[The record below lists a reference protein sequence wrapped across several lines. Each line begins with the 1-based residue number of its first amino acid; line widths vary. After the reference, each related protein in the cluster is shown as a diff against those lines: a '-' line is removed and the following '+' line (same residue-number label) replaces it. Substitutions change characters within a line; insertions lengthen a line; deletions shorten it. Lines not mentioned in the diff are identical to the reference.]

1 MELWH
6 LIIIFVGLLLIRM
19 PIAFAMIAVAALF
32 LYVNGVPDTLLVQRI
47 AGGLDSFPLLAV
59 PLFLLAGAL
68 MNSMGVTDRI
78 FQFASAIVRHV
89 PGGLGHV
96 NVVASV
102 IFAGMSG
109 SIIADAGGLG
119 KVEIRAMN
127 NAGYN
132 KSFSAAITAASAII
146 GPIIPP
152 SIVMVIYAFLTDV
165 SVGRLFVAGIL
176 PGLLLAFTMM
186 ITIYGLAL
194 RRPDHFPTM
203 PRASFAEVVQS
214 FRLAILPLLAPVIL
228 VGGIVSGYFTPTE
241 SGVVA
246 VIYVL
251 IIGVF
256 YLKFDL
262 QNILEA
268 LEETVVVTCSTLFI
282 LAAAGIFSWIVATQ
296 NVPAAFTSLFEG
308 WIESRTGALLV
319 IITMVVL
326 LGMVME
332 GIPIMV
338 VFMPTFLA
346 MAQTYGIDPIHLG
359 IIVLIGISLGAL
371 TPPVGITLYLTMA
384 IADVTLPEFLK
395 AIWPFYLSVIITI
408 LLIAIFPSIVT
419 WLPDLLM

>member
-1 MELWH
+1 MELWQ
-6 LIIIFVGLLLIRM
+6 LTLIFVGLLLVRM
-19 PIAFAMIAVAALF
+19 PIAYAMMAVAGLF
-32 LYVNGVPDTLLVQRI
+32 LWTAGTPVSLLVQRI

-59 PLFLLAGAL
+59 PLFLLAGSL
-68 MNSMGVTDRI
+68 MNAMGVTDRI
-78 FQFASAIVRHV
+78 FQFASAVVRHV

-127 NAGYN
+127 DAGYDRG
-132 KSFSAAITAASAII
+132 FSAAITAASAII

-165 SVGRLFVAGIL
+165 SIARLFVAGLL
-176 PGLLLAFTMM
+176 PGLLLALTMM
-186 ITIYGLAL
+186 AAVFILAV
-194 RRPDHFPTM
+194 RRPADFPTM
-203 PRASFAEVVQS
+203 PRASQAEVWVA
-214 FRLAILPLLAPVIL
+214 FRGAILPLLAPVIL

-241 SGVVA
+241 SGAVA
-246 VIYVL
+246 VLYVL
-251 IIGVF
+251 LIGTF
-256 YLKFDL
+256 YLRFDRRS
-262 QNILEA
+262 IFSA
-268 LEETVVVTCSTLFI
+268 LEETLSITASTLLI

-296 NVPAAFTSLFEG
+296 NFPVAFADFFQD
-308 WIESRTGALLV
+308 WVHSRTAALL
-319 IITMVVL
+319 IIIAIVVL

-346 MAQTYGIDPIHLG
+346 VAEVYGIDPIHLG
-359 IIVLIGISLGAL
+359 IIVLIGISMGAL

-384 IADVTLPEFLK
+384 IAGVGLPRFMR
-395 AIWPFYLSVIITI
+395 AIWPFYLAVLVAIG
-408 LLIAIFPSIVT
+408 LIAVFPAIVL
-419 WLPDLLM
+419 WLPSVLL